1 MKQIIKQLLYAMY
14 DADRSNTNGWM
25 EKIEELFERYSEKTE
40 GKIYT
45 DEQFM
50 MEFFNEF
57 KKSKAFHDKNNLNTV
72 DEDGNTFLMYAVVLF
87 PNLVVPLL
95 QSGVDVTLRNVK
107 GNSAYD
113 IAINNKKKEAS
124 EQIYK
129 ITNKRYRRM

>member
-1 MKQIIKQLLYAMY
+1 MKQIIKQLLDAMY

-25 EKIEELFERYSEKTE
+25 EKIEELFDRYSAKIK

-87 PNLVVPLL
+87 P
-95 QSGVDVTLRNVK
+95 
-107 GNSAYD
+107 
-113 IAINNKKKEAS
+113 
-124 EQIYK
+124 
-129 ITNKRYRRM
+129 